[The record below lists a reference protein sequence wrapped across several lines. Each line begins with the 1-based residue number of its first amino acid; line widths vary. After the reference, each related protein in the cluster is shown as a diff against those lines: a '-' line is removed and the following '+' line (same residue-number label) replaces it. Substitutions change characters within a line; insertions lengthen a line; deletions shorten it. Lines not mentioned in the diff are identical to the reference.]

1 MDYDRILINPY
12 NTQDKVETVCLA
24 SFGATGSEY
33 RMLIKAG
40 KILYVTYGSRCKQ
53 PCLWRYR
60 PGHAH
65 INLLSYSDYLGA

>member
-33 RMLIKAG
+33 RMLIKSG
-40 KILYVTYGSRCKQ
+40 KNSISNIRVSL
-53 PCLWRYR
+53 
-60 PGHAH
+60 
-65 INLLSYSDYLGA
+65 